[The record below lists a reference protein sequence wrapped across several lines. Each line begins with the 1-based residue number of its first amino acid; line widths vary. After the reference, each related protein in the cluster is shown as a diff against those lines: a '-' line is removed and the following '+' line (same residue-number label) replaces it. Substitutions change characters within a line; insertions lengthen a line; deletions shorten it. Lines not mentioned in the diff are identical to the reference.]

1 MHIGLEE
8 KDSLGCSTCGT
19 LPVSPALVLGSARDL
34 LDSVRGCLTWVL
46 CISFGFP
53 FQNVIINLL
62 FKKKIIILLLLSGD
76 CWMCLNRTLHV
87 CTAAIR
93 HGPRPI
99 SFAGQNVTLWSS
111 SEIIC

>member
-1 MHIGLEE
+1 MNCTLDWKRRIL
-8 KDSLGCSTCGT
+8 LGAAPVGT
-19 LPVSPALVLGSARDL
+19 LPMSPALVLGSAWDL

-62 FKKKIIILLLLSGD
+62 LKKKRIILLLLSGD

-87 CTAAIR
+87 CTAAVC
-93 HGPRPI
+93 HGP
-99 SFAGQNVTLWSS
+99 
-111 SEIIC
+111 